1 MKKTVDVCLSPEL
14 LHLFDIKD
22 SIVVVV
28 DILRATSCMTTAF
41 AEGVEKLIPVSTLEE
56 CKAFQS
62 QGFLTAAERN
72 GETVEGFDFGNSP
85 YSYIENEVKGRSV
98 GVTTTNGT
106 LAITKSK
113 DAIQVVIGSFLNKKA
128 VLNYLKEQ
136 NQHVI
141 ILCAGWKGRVNLED
155 SLYAGA
161 IVEGLQD
168 TFDCKADSAVI
179 SQSLY
184 EKAKGNLFEFLS
196 DCNHVKR
203 LSKQKGIMRDIEF
216 CLQEDIYSKIP
227 VLEGDT
233 LKAL

>member
-14 LHLFDIKD
+14 LHLFDIKE

-41 AEGVEKLIPVSTLEE
+41 AQGAKKLIPVSTLEE
-56 CKAFQS
+56 CKAFQT

-72 GETVEGFDFGNSP
+72 GQTVEGFDFGNSP
-85 YSYIENEVKGRSV
+85 YSYIENDVKGRSI

-106 LAITKSK
+106 LAINKSK
-113 DAIQVVIGSFLNKKA
+113 EAIQVVIGSFLNKTA
-128 VLNYLKEQ
+128 VINYLKAQ
-136 NQHVI
+136 NQHVL

-161 IVEGLQD
+161 VVEGLQD
-168 TFDCKADSAVI
+168 DFDCKADSAVV

-184 EKAKGNLFEFLS
+184 EKAKGNLPEFLA

-203 LSKQKGIMRDIEF
+203 LSKQAGIMRDILF
-216 CLQEDIYSKIP
+216 CLQEDVYKEIP
-227 VLEGDT
+227 VLKGDE
-233 LKAL
+233 LIKL

>member
-14 LHLFDIKD
+14 LHLFDIKN

-41 AEGVEKLIPVSTLEE
+41 AQGVEKLIPVSTLEE

-85 YSYIENEVKGRSV
+85 YSYIDNDVKGKSV

-106 LAITKSK
+106 LAINKSK
-113 DAIQVVIGSFLNKKA
+113 EAIQVVIGSFLNKTA
-128 VLNYLKEQ
+128 VINYLQEQ
-136 NQHVI
+136 NQHVL

-161 IVEGLQD
+161 VVEGLQD

-179 SQSLY
+179 AQSLY
-184 EKAKGNLFEFLS
+184 EKAKNNLFEFLS
-196 DCNHVKR
+196 ECNHVKR
-203 LSKQKGIMRDIEF
+203 LGKQKGVMKDIQF
-216 CLQEDIYSKIP
+216 CLQEDVYNEIP
-227 VLEGDT
+227 VLKGEE
-233 LKAL
+233 LRRL